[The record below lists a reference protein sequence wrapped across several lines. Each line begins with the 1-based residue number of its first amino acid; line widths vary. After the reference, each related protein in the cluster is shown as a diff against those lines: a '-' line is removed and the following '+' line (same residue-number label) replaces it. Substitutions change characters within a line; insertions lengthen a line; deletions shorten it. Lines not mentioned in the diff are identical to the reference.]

1 MRLSTSRTSWGWSNL
16 ALSPNLS
23 RLSLSGSP
31 QGVGKE
37 GSEPGPRSWM
47 EMRRGKGS
55 EGEGGHPCPH
65 RDLDRNCPLWA
76 VGTPLTSLCREGEGW
91 ERKTQFFGGK
101 ETPPG
106 HGVLQGLGDPAGK
119 RDKIPLKHQA
129 GTGWELPTLLMH
141 WNFFPSP
148 CWLQAL
154 SSRCL
159 GLGGSGSMSSQCPG
173 MSPHCHLAQSLG
185 GHPGG
190 TSWLGSCFSGRGGIN
205 PLPWGG
211 NSTDPAQPW
220 LFSSLSRS
228 PGPS

>member
-1 MRLSTSRTSWGWSNL
+1 MRVTGDIPVPTGICTGIVPSG
-16 ALSPNLS
+16 
-23 RLSLSGSP
+23 LSGHPSP
-31 QGVGKE
+31 PSAGKE
-37 GSEPGPRSWM
+37 RAG
-47 EMRRGKGS
+47 RGK
-55 EGEGGHPCPH
+55 P
-65 RDLDRNCPLWA
+65 N
-76 VGTPLTSLCREGEGW
+76 
-91 ERKTQFFGGK
+91 FFGK

-148 CWLQAL
+148 RWLQAS

-159 GLGGSGSMSSQCPG
+159 GLGGSGSMSSRPPG
-173 MSPHCHLAQSLG
+173 VSPRCHLAQRLG

-190 TSWLGSCFSGRGGIN
+190 TFWLGSCFSGRGGIN

-220 LFSSLSRS
+220 LLSGLSRS
-228 PGPS
+228 PGPP